1 MADLLSDGM
10 IRVEWL
16 TACANIAAPTVAER
30 SAGLNLTPVMTP
42 DGLKTDA
49 SNASV
54 DNSSL
59 ASTYDTELAGR
70 AKNSNSV
77 KFKKQD
83 SADTVATTL
92 TFKANGFLVVRRNVA
107 TATAPTIGDKC
118 EVYPSQ
124 CGIQNPGFG
133 PNTIQTIEVALMNS
147 AQPNLL
153 AVTA

>member
-16 TACANIAAPTVAER
+16 TTCANIAAPTVAER
-30 SAGLNLTPVMTP
+30 NAGLNLTPVMTP

-49 SNASV
+49 SNANV

-59 ASTYDTELAGR
+59 ASTYDTTLVGR
-70 AKNSNSV
+70 VKNANSV

-83 SADTVATTL
+83 AADTAATTL
-92 TFKANGFLVVRRNVA
+92 TFKANGFLLVRRNVA
-107 TATAPTIGDKC
+107 TGTAPAIGDKC

-124 CGIQNPGFG
+124 CGVQNPGFG
-133 PNTIQTIEVALMNS
+133 PNTIQTIEISLENS